1 MEQTG
6 DVEGGGVGG
15 GEDFVLEGKRSIP
28 LLGLVR
34 ENELS

>member
-15 GEDFVLEGKRSIP
+15 GEDFVLEGGRKINTMAWF
-28 LLGLVR
+28 GER
-34 ENELS
+34 E